1 MTFKTEIKKVRRG
14 FITECSCDKCGNDI
28 CFPNLYGDM
37 NCYGDGTDNAGDSG
51 FILQHTGGFYSK
63 HDDEVETLAL
73 CDDCF
78 FDLVK
83 EIKSKK

>member
-1 MTFKTEIKKVRRG
+1 MPFKTEIKKVRRG
-14 FITECSCDKCGNDI
+14 FITECTCDKCGNDI
-28 CFPNLYGDM
+28 CFPSLYGELG
-37 NCYGDGTDNAGDSG
+37 CCEDGTDSAGDSG
-51 FILQHTGGFYSK
+51 FILHHTGGFYSK
-63 HDDEVETLAL
+63 HDDEVETLVL